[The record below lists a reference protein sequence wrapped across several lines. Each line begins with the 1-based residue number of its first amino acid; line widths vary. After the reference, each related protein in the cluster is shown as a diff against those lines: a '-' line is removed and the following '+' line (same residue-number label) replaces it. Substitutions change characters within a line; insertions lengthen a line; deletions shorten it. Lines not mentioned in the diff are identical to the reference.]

1 MGQIISAIQSASGN
15 RLNVDPAGNIAVTSA
30 GPAGANY
37 YFHTLLDAP
46 GVVAANNFMSVF
58 NPTGSGKAVVFFVAE
73 VKSYAIAAASA
84 ADSLTAF
91 RTTAASG
98 GTLISSASV
107 SRFLTTAPNPVAEVR
122 VDNPTTTNVGLALNG
137 FPPPIS
143 TGAGT
148 GSLGNSAAPSSQ
160 AAFTCL
166 PGEGL
171 VVTTASG
178 DTDQRWDITLTW
190 LELPL

>member
-1 MGQIISAIQSASGN
+1 MSAQM
-15 RLNVDPAGNIAVTSA
+15 NVGVENATTSSTPLFVTQAGL
-30 GPAGANY
+30 PGANY

-46 GVVAANNFMSVF
+46 GVAASNNFMSVF
-58 NPTGSGKAVVFFVAE
+58 NPVGSGKAVVFFVAE
-73 VKSYAIAAASA
+73 VKSYAIAAAATA
-84 ADSLTAF
+84 ASLTAF

-98 GTLISSASV
+98 GTLIAAADV
-107 SRFLTTAPNPVAEVR
+107 SRFFTVAPNPVAEVR
-122 VDNPTTTNVGLALNG
+122 VNNPSTTNVGLALNA

-143 TGAGT
+143 TGAGA
-148 GSLGNSAAPSSQ
+148 GSSGNTAAPSSS

-171 VVTTASG
+171 VVLTTSG

-190 LELPL
+190 LEVAL